1 MLVSTLLLVRRGR
14 LGGLTWTA
22 PRRAHLALA
31 AAFLVSILWIVVM
44 RNHALCHRHFLPRHL
59 FLFYFFLVFVGLSA
73 LGSAGEDKPSAA
85 R

>member
-1 MLVSTLLLVRRGR
+1 VLVSTLLLVRRGR

-31 AAFLVSILWIVVM
+31 AAFLVSIVVM